1 MQLDLELVNGLVHIV
16 LRLWQQGLKFKLIFW
31 FILEKN
37 HLLVNSVNMFVT
49 VKAVLIGTAKHY
61 IEIIFWKYIKIYL
74 TLSILVSCILQM
86 DMIMAD
92 KRWACSMCPKFFRKP
107 SELRRHEMI
116 HTGEKP
122 FQCTMCDYA
131 SNRKANLQSH
141 IQRTHLG
148 EIWSDCGFFKCFV
161 FANHLIDMLLLTYLV
176 QQNTSNFVSLVGL
189 MYFADGPDYDERKVG
204 MFSMSQ
210 NLRINKWFKKTWD
223 DPLWIKTL

>member
-1 MQLDLELVNGLVHIV
+1 MMQLELEVVNGLVRTV
-16 LRLWQQGLKFKLIFW
+16 LKLWQQDQRFKLIFW

-61 IEIIFWKYIKIYL
+61 IEINILSENTSLCF
-74 TLSILVSCILQM
+74 TFLSILVSYILQM
-86 DMIMAD
+86 DMIMTD
-92 KRWACSMCPKFFRKP
+92 RRWACPMCPKFFRKP

-141 IQRTHLG
+141 IQRTHWHDL
-148 EIWSDCGFFKCFV
+148 IISFF
-161 FANHLIDMLLLTYLV
+161 V
-176 QQNTSNFVSLVGL
+176 QQ
-189 MYFADGPDYDERKVG
+189 
-204 MFSMSQ
+204 
-210 NLRINKWFKKTWD
+210 I
-223 DPLWIKTL
+223 